1 MDDMN
6 MSTVNLRENRYNAV
20 LHLVT
25 AADGAEEFYS
35 KANNAARFENAE
47 QARQRDRRLQKAY
60 QGMGHDTWI
69 KIDN

>member
-1 MDDMN
+1 

-47 QARQRDRRLQKAY
+47 
-60 QGMGHDTWI
+60 
-69 KIDN
+69 